1 MKKVIYLVFAFACI
15 TCYSQKNPYH
25 DYKLV
30 SIDYADS
37 DSLSS
42 RSKNITNI
50 LFNLINEYRKE
61 NGLSKLIIDPKG
73 NSACETHNKY
83 MFENNSKIDH
93 DEYNKRN
100 KFYRGKE
107 PWDRYHKAKAE
118 IIAGSYFTTYRID
131 LNEFALA
138 SDLEIAER
146 FLKRWK
152 TSPGHN
158 SIILTPEY
166 KYVSG
171 YANLFIIYSHCE
183 ANEIFPNQYENTRY
197 ATYTFYK

>member
-1 MKKVIYLVFAFACI
+1 MKKIIYLVFAFTCI
-15 TCYSQKNPYH
+15 TCYSQKQQTF
-25 DYKLV
+25 KLV

-42 RSKNITNI
+42 RSKNISNI

-73 NSACETHNKY
+73 NSASETHNKY

-93 DEYNKRN
+93 NEYNKKN
-100 KFYRGKE
+100 KFYRGKGMS
-107 PWDRYHKAKAE
+107 DRYHKAKAE
-118 IIAGSYFTTYRID
+118 IIAGNYRTVYHPEMD
-131 LNEFALA
+131 PFSFR
-138 SDLEIAER
+138 SDLEIAKR
-146 FLKRWK
+146 FLKGWK
-152 TSPGHN
+152 RSPSHN

-171 YANLFIIYSHCE
+171 YANLFIIHSNCE
-183 ANEIFPNQYENTRY
+183 ANEIFPNQYEHTRY